1 MVTIIGTIAAL
12 ILGFAFAYYFGN
24 KLATNKINEAEEKA
38 KNYLDTATKQANA
51 MQKEKLLEI
60 KEEFSKKKI
69 EFESEIQSKRSKI
82 QQTENQLKQRAE
94 VIQKKEHA
102 ILEAE
107 AEIKKYEEKIKEKN
121 EEIANLVK
129 GQRLKL
135 EKISQLS
142 KEEAKKQLI
151 ESLKNEAKI
160 EAAKSINAIREE
172 AKLTAT
178 QESQNIILTAIQRA
192 ATDTCIE
199 NTVSVVTLDND
210 EMKGRIIGR
219 EGRNIRSFESATGV
233 DLIIDDTPEAV
244 VISGYDPLRRE
255 VAKRSLEKLMLDGR
269 IHPSRIEEVVNK
281 TKKELEESIFK
292 EGENIILEMGIN
304 NMHTEL
310 IKFIG
315 RMRYRT
321 SYGQNLLNHSIEVA
335 YIAGIIATELKLD
348 IKLARRAAILHDIGK
363 CVDKEVEGP
372 HALIGM
378 ELAKK
383 YKENAIVINAIG
395 AHHEDIESESLYSVI
410 VQVADSISGARP
422 GARRESVE
430 NYIKRLEKLENIG
443 DSFEGVNKTFAIQ
456 AGREIRVIV
465 NPEAVDDTRSFE
477 IAHEIKDKIEATLQ
491 YPGTIKVTVIRET
504 RATEVA
510 K

>member
-1 MVTIIGTIAAL
+1 
-12 ILGFAFAYYFGN
+12 
-24 KLATNKINEAEEKA
+24 
-38 KNYLDTATKQANA
+38 

-310 IKFIG
+310 IKF
-315 RMRYRT
+315 M
-321 SYGQNLLNHSIEVA
+321 NL
-335 YIAGIIATELKLD
+335 
-348 IKLARRAAILHDIGK
+348 
-363 CVDKEVEGP
+363 
-372 HALIGM
+372 
-378 ELAKK
+378 
-383 YKENAIVINAIG
+383 
-395 AHHEDIESESLYSVI
+395 
-410 VQVADSISGARP
+410 IS
-422 GARRESVE
+422 
-430 NYIKRLEKLENIG
+430 
-443 DSFEGVNKTFAIQ
+443 
-456 AGREIRVIV
+456 
-465 NPEAVDDTRSFE
+465 
-477 IAHEIKDKIEATLQ
+477 
-491 YPGTIKVTVIRET
+491 
-504 RATEVA
+504 
-510 K
+510 

>member
-1 MVTIIGTIAAL
+1 
-12 ILGFAFAYYFGN
+12 
-24 KLATNKINEAEEKA
+24 
-38 KNYLDTATKQANA
+38 
-51 MQKEKLLEI
+51 
-60 KEEFSKKKI
+60 
-69 EFESEIQSKRSKI
+69 
-82 QQTENQLKQRAE
+82 
-94 VIQKKEHA
+94 
-102 ILEAE
+102 
-107 AEIKKYEEKIKEKN
+107 
-121 EEIANLVK
+121 
-129 GQRLKL
+129 
-135 EKISQLS
+135 
-142 KEEAKKQLI
+142 
-151 ESLKNEAKI
+151 
-160 EAAKSINAIREE
+160 
-172 AKLTAT
+172 
-178 QESQNIILTAIQRA
+178 
-192 ATDTCIE
+192 
-199 NTVSVVTLDND
+199 
-210 EMKGRIIGR
+210 MKGRIIGR

-465 NPEAVDDTRSFE
+465 EPDKLDDVQTNILAND
-477 IAHEIKDKIEATLQ
+477 IAKKIELELE
-491 YPGTIKVTVIRET
+491 YPGQIKVTVIREF
-504 RATEVA
+504 RSIATA